1 MKRSAVPNNR
11 RRNTLRLQGF
21 DYTQLGAY
29 FVTICT
35 RNRECFLGE
44 VGNGKMRLNDAGRLV
59 KTVWDEL
66 PRHYPHIQL
75 DAYIIMPNHVHG
87 IVWLTRGAGLK
98 PAPTNTNDDKARHGL
113 PEIVRA
119 FKTFSARR
127 INSLRRTVGTP
138 LWQRN
143 YYEHVIRNDESLNRI
158 RQYIMDNPSRWD
170 EDPEN
175 PDVANTTQRRKA
187 E

>member
-1 MKRSAVPNNR
+1 MNKR
-11 RRNTLRLQGF
+11 RRKNLRLQGF

-29 FVTICT
+29 FITICT

-44 VGNGKMRLNDAGRLV
+44 VENDKMRLSDAGLLA
-59 KTVWDEL
+59 KAVWVEL

-75 DAYIIMPNHVHG
+75 DAHIIMPNHIHG

-98 PAPTNTNDDKARHGL
+98 PAPTNGDSDRARHGL

-119 FKTFSARR
+119 FKTFSARH
-127 INSLRRTVGTP
+127 INAFQGSVGSP
-138 LWQRN
+138 VWQRN

-158 RQYIMDNPSRWD
+158 RQYITDNPSRWH

-175 PDVANTTQRRKA
+175 PDVANAAQPQKPG
-187 E
+187 